1 MQCPPTVAARPSSP
15 LSALDLDPMGAV
27 IVSTTDAGRQ
37 FCADACLVL
46 SQIAFGVILAWSR
59 TIYHQ
64 FELLAGKS
72 APHEFLQLLIYNAV
86 TFSDEIEK
94 VDTVRA
100 YQVRPFTVFA
110 IRSS

>member
-1 MQCPPTVAARPSSP
+1 MLP
-15 LSALDLDPMGAV
+15 
-27 IVSTTDAGRQ
+27 
-37 FCADACLVL
+37 
-46 SQIAFGVILAWSR
+46 QIAFGVILAWSR

-100 YQVRPFTVFA
+100 YQVRPFPFLSYVL
-110 IRSS
+110 RSLSLTMPSERTGMPQILTLTRQF

>member
-1 MQCPPTVAARPSSP
+1 
-15 LSALDLDPMGAV
+15 MGAV
-27 IVSTTDAGRQ
+27 IVSITHMGRQ
-37 FCADACLVL
+37 LSANTCLAL

-100 YQVRPFTVFA
+100 YQVLPSSVFVT
-110 IRSS
+110 RLS